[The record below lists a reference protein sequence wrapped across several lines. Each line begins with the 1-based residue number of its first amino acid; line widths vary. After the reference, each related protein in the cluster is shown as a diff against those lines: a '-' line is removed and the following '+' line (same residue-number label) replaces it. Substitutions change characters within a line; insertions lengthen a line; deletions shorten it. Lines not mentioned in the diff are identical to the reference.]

1 MIMSMCRI
9 SGRKICVTNRHL
21 VEGDFLSQIERVA
34 ASDIDMLI
42 LREKDLTEAAYTEL
56 AKQVLAVC
64 RKQKKRCILHTYPDA
79 ARSLHADGIHFPLPV
94 LLDYKKQHGN
104 LKVEEFGEIGTSV
117 HSVEE
122 AIQAVEAGATYLTA
136 GHVFVTDCKKGVP
149 ARGLD
154 FLAQVCRAVEVPV
167 YAIGGIDEENA
178 ASCMQAGAAGVC
190 MMSALMQG

>member
-1 MIMSMCRI
+1 M
-9 SGRKICVTNRHL
+9 
-21 VEGDFLSQIERVA
+21 EGDFLSQIERVA

-79 ARSLHADGIHFPLPV
+79 VRSLHADGIHFPLPV
-94 LLDYKKQHGN
+94 LLDYKKQHGD
-104 LKVEEFGEIGTSV
+104 LKAEEFGEIGTSV

-122 AIQAVEAGATYLTA
+122 AMQAVEAGATYVTA

-154 FLAQVCRAVEVPV
+154 FLAQVCRAVEIPV
-167 YAIGGIDEENA
+167 YAIGGIDEGNA
-178 ASCMQAGAAGVC
+178 VSCIQAGAAGVC
-190 MMSALMQG
+190 MMSTLMKG